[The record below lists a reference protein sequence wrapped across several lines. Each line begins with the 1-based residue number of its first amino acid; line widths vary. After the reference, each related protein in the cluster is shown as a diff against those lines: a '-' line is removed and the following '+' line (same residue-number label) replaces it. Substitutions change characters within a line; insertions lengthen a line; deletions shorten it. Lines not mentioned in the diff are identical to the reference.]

1 MITPLDIVNHI
12 RKYTKIFQTVGFVA
26 ELQRILDEAITYE
39 PQMPAC
45 FVCFKSS
52 NTTENESLNGYMS
65 VEELEIS
72 VFIVLSEQED
82 LTGSTGMNISWTTCT
97 SDLKSCL
104 MNWIPNDITVMPM
117 SYLGSQYVTMTGSRI
132 VYEAR
137 FELEQQL
144 TEQDGFVPQY
154 DTLQEVD
161 VDSKYFK
168 DSDEVYELKQVI
180 S

>member
-1 MITPLDIVNHI
+1 MITPLDIVTQI
-12 RKYTKIFQTVGFVA
+12 RKYSKVFQTVGFVS
-26 ELQRILDEAITYE
+26 ELQRVLDEAITYE

-52 NTTENESLNGYMS
+52 TTTENESLNGYMS
-65 VEELEIS
+65 IEELEIS

-82 LTGSTGMNISWTTCT
+82 LTGSTGMNVSWTTCT

-104 MNWIPNDITVMPM
+104 MNWIPNDLTVTPM
-117 SYLGSQYVTMTGSRI
+117 SYLGSQYMTMTGSRI
-132 VYEAR
+132 VYEVR

-144 TEQDGFVPQY
+144 TEQDGFIPQY

-168 DSDEVYELKQVI
+168 DSDEAYELHQVI